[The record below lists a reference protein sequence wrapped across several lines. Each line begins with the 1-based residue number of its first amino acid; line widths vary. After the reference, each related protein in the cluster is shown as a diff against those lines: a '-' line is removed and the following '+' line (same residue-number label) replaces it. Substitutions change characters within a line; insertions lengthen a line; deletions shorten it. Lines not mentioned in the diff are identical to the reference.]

1 MDTIDTHLNV
11 DTLLEK
17 VRQIEVLFKEHG
29 AITLQNGD
37 LSQELKEI
45 QDNPIGYTFERNS
58 QLLLQSGTDYNETGQ
73 NRKNLIALTKSA
85 QFQKLLQN
93 DINKI

>member
-29 AITLQNGD
+29 SITSQNGD
-37 LSQELKEI
+37 LSQKLKEI
-45 QDNPIGYTFERNS
+45 RDNPIGYTFERNS
-58 QLLLQSGTDYNETGQ
+58 QLL
-73 NRKNLIALTKSA
+73 
-85 QFQKLLQN
+85 
-93 DINKI
+93 